1 MINQKINITLM
12 YKPFPE
18 EYVYSEPSKPNK
30 CRAGS
35 TPHAKRRNAKKKNK
49 HK

>member
-18 EYVYSEPSKPNK
+18 EYMYSKPSKRNK

-35 TPHAKRRNAKKKNK
+35 TPHTKRRNVKRKNK